1 MNTSSNG
8 FNINNGV
15 KKIIEMFPASTYH
28 FNFCKL
34 WFEKNSVK
42 KKMIINNILPI
53 LILAP
58 NKNIPARAWSTSK
71 NFMNQLE
78 HVTWLAN
85 FSKTYQLNSNN
96 FHQYK
101 QINTIKINSSVS
113 NTTTAGCNRSSFSP
127 LCNNLFLQILHD
139 QRLIKLTKCQI
150 LWLIHI
156 FIDLMNTLVPR
167 TKDR

>member
-28 FNFCKL
+28 FNFFKL

>member
-15 KKIIEMFPASTYH
+15 KKIIEMFTASTYH

>member
-1 MNTSSNG
+1 
-8 FNINNGV
+8 
-15 KKIIEMFPASTYH
+15 MFPASTYH

>member
-8 FNINNGV
+8 FNIKNGV

>member
-71 NFMNQLE
+71 ILWTSLE